1 VRDVQ
6 DPPRYGSL
14 SDVHK
19 LSVLVENIRISGTSN
34 SEEGRRKKWAE
45 IG

>member
-1 VRDVQ
+1 VSL
-6 DPPRYGSL
+6 YGSL

-19 LSVLVENIRISGTSN
+19 LSLLVENIGISGPSN

-45 IG
+45 IGS